1 MLSVWLR
8 AIRVKFLL
16 ASVIAVSLG
25 LSLAWHSGHPIDIL
39 HALLTFAGVISLHA
53 SVDLLNDY
61 WDFKRGIDT
70 KTKRT
75 KMSGGPGVLPEGLL
89 TPKSVYIVG
98 IAFLILGAIIGIYF
112 VIIFGITIGLILGF
126 AILSVIFYSTKI
138 VNWGLAEVFV
148 TIKGTLI
155 IIGTYYIQSQSID
168 DFTILAGIVVGVLS
182 SLVLFVTSIPDH
194 DVDKEKGRRTL
205 IIIFGKANAVKT
217 FLIFPILAYGIII
230 YGVVSGLFPIYS
242 LIVLL
247 AKPFLIMAILHL
259 KDLEKS
265 ENILLSSMTNTLYFS
280 RIAGA
285 LFVISFLIGF

>member
-75 KMSGGPGVLPEGLL
+75 KMSGGTGVLPEGLL

-168 DFTILAGIVVGVLS
+168 DFTMLAGIVVGVLS

-217 FLIFPILAYGIII
+217 FLIFPVLAYGIII

>member
-75 KMSGGPGVLPEGLL
+75 KMSGGTGVLPEGLL

-259 KDLEKS
+259 KDLERS

>member
-1 MLSVWLR
+1 MKISKFWKSSIGFSFFTLISRVFGYIRDLIFAAMLGAS
-8 AIRVKFLL
+8 AIHDVFVVVFKIPNVFRSFFGEG
-16 ASVIAVSLG
+16 A
-25 LSLAWHSGHPIDIL
+25 LSQS
-39 HALLTFAGVISLHA
+39 
-53 SVDLLNDY
+53 
-61 WDFKRGIDT
+61 
-70 KTKRT
+70 
-75 KMSGGPGVLPEGLL
+75 L
-89 TPKSVYIVG
+89 TPSIIEAREHAKD
-98 IAFLILGAIIGIYF
+98 FLNQ
-112 VIIFGITIGLILGF
+112 IFTLLF
-126 AILSVIFYSTKI
+126 A
-138 VNWGLAEVFV
+138 
-148 TIKGTLI
+148 
-155 IIGTYYIQSQSID
+155 
-168 DFTILAGIVVGVLS
+168 

>member
-8 AIRVKFLL
+8 AIRIKFLL

-25 LSLAWHSGHPIDIL
+25 LSLSWYSGFPIDII
-39 HALLTFAGVISLHA
+39 HAVLTFAGVISLHA

-75 KMSGGPGVLPEGLL
+75 KMSGGTGVLPEGLL
-89 TPKSVYIVG
+89 KPKSVYHVG
-98 IAFLILGAIIGIYF
+98 IGFLILGAIIGIYF
-112 VIIFGITIGLILGF
+112 VMIFGITIGLILGF
-126 AILSVIFYSTKI
+126 AILSVYFYSTKI

-148 TIKGTLI
+148 TIKGSLI
-155 IIGTYYIQSQSID
+155 VIGTYFIQSQSID
-168 DFTILAGIVVGVLS
+168 DFTILAGIVVGILS
-182 SLVLFVTSIPDH
+182 SLVLYITSIPDH

-205 IIIFGKANAVKT
+205 IIIFGKSNAVRT
-217 FLIFPILAYGIII
+217 FLVFPILVYGVIIF
-230 YGVVSGLFPIYS
+230 GVVSETFPVYS
-242 LIVLL
+242 LIVFL
-247 AKPFLIMAILHL
+247 AKPFLILSLLHL

-265 ENILLSSMTNTLYFS
+265 EQAIIGSMTNTLYFS
-280 RIAGA
+280 RVAGA

>member
-8 AIRVKFLL
+8 AIRIKFLL

-25 LSLAWHSGHPIDIL
+25 LSLAWYAGSSIDVF

-75 KMSGGPGVLPEGLL
+75 KMSGGTGVLPEGLL
-89 TPKSVYIVG
+89 KPKSVYLAG
-98 IAFLILGAIIGIYF
+98 IGFLILGSIIGIYF
-112 VIIFGITIGLILGF
+112 VIIFGIAIGVILGF
-126 AILSVIFYSTKI
+126 AILSVYFYSTKI

-155 IIGTYYIQSQSID
+155 VIGTFFIQSQGID
-168 DFTILAGIVVGVLS
+168 DFTIFAGIVVGLLS

-194 DVDKEKGRRTL
+194 DIDKEKGRRTL
-205 IIIFGKANAVKT
+205 IIIFGKSNAVKT
-217 FLIFPILAYGIII
+217 FLIFPILT
-230 YGVVSGLFPIYS
+230 YGVIIFGVITGLFPVYS

-247 AKPFLIMAILHL
+247 AKPFLILAMWHL
-259 KDLEKS
+259 KDSEKS
-265 ENILLSSMTNTLYFS
+265 ENMLISSMTNTLYFS
-280 RIAGA
+280 RIAGV
-285 LFVISFLIGF
+285 LFVVSFLIGF

>member
-25 LSLAWHSGHPIDIL
+25 LSLAWYSGNPIDII
-39 HALLTFAGVISLHA
+39 HAFLTFAGVISLHA

-75 KMSGGPGVLPEGLL
+75 KMSGGTGVLPEGLL
-89 TPKSVYIVG
+89 KPKSVYIVG

-155 IIGTYYIQSQSID
+155 IIGTYFIQSQTID
-168 DFTILAGIVVGVLS
+168 DFTILAGIVVGIFS
-182 SLVLFVTSIPDH
+182 SLVLYVASIPDH
-194 DVDKEKGRRTL
+194 DIDKEKGRRTL
-205 IIIFGKANAVKT
+205 IIIFGKTNVVKT

-230 YGVVSGLFPIYS
+230 YGVISGLFPIYS

-247 AKPFLIMAILHL
+247 AKPFLILALLHL
-259 KDLEKS
+259 KDFEKS
-265 ENILLSSMTNTLYFS
+265 ENILISSMTNTLYFS

-285 LFVISFLIGF
+285 LFIISFLIGF

>member
-39 HALLTFAGVISLHA
+39 HAILTFAGVISLHA

-75 KMSGGPGVLPEGLL
+75 KMSGGTGVLPEGLL

-247 AKPFLIMAILHL
+247 AKPFLIMGILHL

>member
-75 KMSGGPGVLPEGLL
+75 KMSGGTGVLPEGLL
-89 TPKSVYIVG
+89 KPKSVYIVG

-155 IIGTYYIQSQSID
+155 IIGTYFIQSQSID
-168 DFTILAGIVVGVLS
+168 DFTILAGIVVGILS

-217 FLIFPILAYGIII
+217 FLIFPVLAYGIII

-247 AKPFLIMAILHL
+247 AKPFLILAILHL

>member
-25 LSLAWHSGHPIDIL
+25 LSLAWYSGHPIDII
-39 HALLTFAGVISLHA
+39 HAFLTFAGVISLHA

-75 KMSGGPGVLPEGLL
+75 KMSGGTGVLPEGLL
-89 TPKSVYIVG
+89 KPKSVYIVG

-155 IIGTYYIQSQSID
+155 IIGTYFIQSQTID
-168 DFTILAGIVVGVLS
+168 DFTILAGIVVGIFS
-182 SLVLFVTSIPDH
+182 SLVLYVASIPDH
-194 DVDKEKGRRTL
+194 DIDKEKGRRTL
-205 IIIFGKANAVKT
+205 IIIFGKTNVVKT

-230 YGVVSGLFPIYS
+230 YGVISGLFPIYS

-247 AKPFLIMAILHL
+247 AKPFLILAILHL
-259 KDLEKS
+259 KDFEKS
-265 ENILLSSMTNTLYFS
+265 ENILISSMTNTLYFS

-285 LFVISFLIGF
+285 LFIISFLIGF

>member
-1 MLSVWLR
+1 MLSIWLR
-8 AIRVKFLL
+8 AIRIKFLL

-25 LSLAWHSGHPIDIL
+25 LSLTWYAGSPINIF
-39 HALLTFAGVISLHA
+39 HAFLTFAGVISLHA

-75 KMSGGPGVLPEGLL
+75 KMSGGTGVLPEGLL
-89 TPKSVYIVG
+89 KPKSVYLAG
-98 IAFLILGAIIGIYF
+98 IGFLILGSIIGIYF
-112 VIIFGITIGLILGF
+112 VMIFGITIGLILGF
-126 AILSVIFYSTKI
+126 AILSVYFYSSKI

-155 IIGTYYIQSQSID
+155 VIGTFFIQSQSID
-168 DFTILAGIVVGVLS
+168 DFSIFAGIVVGLLS

-194 DVDKEKGRRTL
+194 DIDKEKGRRTL
-205 IIIFGKANAVKT
+205 IIIFGKSNAVKT
-217 FLIFPILAYGIII
+217 FSIFPILL
-230 YGVVSGLFPIYS
+230 YGVIIFGVMIGLFPVYS

-247 AKPFLIMAILHL
+247 AKPFLILALWHL
-259 KDLEKS
+259 KDSKTS
-265 ENILLSSMTNTLYFS
+265 ENMMISSMTHTLYFS

-285 LFVISFLIGF
+285 LFVVSFLIGF

>member
-1 MLSVWLR
+1 MISVWLR
-8 AIRVKFLL
+8 AIRIKFLL

-25 LSLAWHSGHPIDIL
+25 LSLSWHAGYQIDL
-39 HALLTFAGVISLHA
+39 FHAILTFAGVISLH
-53 SVDLLNDY
+53 
-61 WDFKRGIDT
+61 G
-70 KTKRT
+70 
-75 KMSGGPGVLPEGLL
+75 
-89 TPKSVYIVG
+89 
-98 IAFLILGAIIGIYF
+98 FLILGSIIGVYF

-138 VNWGLAEVFV
+138 VNWGLSELFV

-155 IIGTYYIQSQSID
+155 IIGTYFIQSQNID
-168 DFTILAGIVVGVLS
+168 DFTILAGVVIGILS

-205 IIIFGKANAVKT
+205 IIIFGKSNAVKT
-217 FLIFPILAYGIII
+217 FLIFPILSYGIII
-230 YGVVSGLFPIYS
+230 YGVVTGLFPVYS

-247 AKPFLIMAILHL
+247 AKPFLILALLYL

-280 RIAGA
+280 RVAGA

>member
-75 KMSGGPGVLPEGLL
+75 KMSGGTGVLPEGLL
-89 TPKSVYIVG
+89 KPKSVYLAG
-98 IAFLILGAIIGIYF
+98 IGFLILGAIIGIYF
-112 VIIFGITIGLILGF
+112 VMIFGITIGLILGF
-126 AILSVIFYSTKI
+126 AILSVYFYSTKI

-155 IIGTYYIQSQSID
+155 VVGTFFIQSQGID
-168 DFTILAGIVVGVLS
+168 DFSIFAGIVVGLLS

-205 IIIFGKANAVKT
+205 IIIFGKSNSVKT
-217 FLIFPILAYGIII
+217 FSVFPILI
-230 YGVVSGLFPIYS
+230 YGVIIFGVMTGLFPVYS

-247 AKPFLIMAILHL
+247 AKPFLILAILHL
-259 KDLEKS
+259 KDSQKS
-265 ENILLSSMTNTLYFS
+265 ENMLLSSMTNTLYFS

-285 LFVISFLIGF
+285 LFVVSFLIGF